1 MLERACRVA
10 QRWDHSDHIDVFL
23 TNIKPALWNQL
34 NDKSTVCSSGKFHD
48 AIFMCISAHEV
59 GQFHLSYNL
68 PYQLRGISEVDKLKP
83 HVQPQLEIAYVKE
96 AFERW

>member
-1 MLERACRVA
+1 MCV
-10 QRWDHSDHIDVFL
+10 
-23 TNIKPALWNQL
+23 
-34 NDKSTVCSSGKFHD
+34 ST
-48 AIFMCISAHEV
+48 HEV

-68 PYQLRGISEVDKLKP
+68 PYQLRGISEVDQLKL